1 MRQGTYIAFDAAAMH
16 DTVNSNLHT
25 FEQISEWL
33 RLHPGR
39 LNIVNLEEIR
49 FAIDHND
56 QLDTTQKHRMEQQMA
71 TADNILV
78 VASPVLNTESE
89 ILNWQ
94 ISRAVNHHHLP
105 VIIAYA
111 GLDAVTEDTIQQYWT
126 WLPRKFKKYI
136 TRYPWACMAHIPL
149 TMDKLS
155 RASKQY
161 SAERQE
167 YPWDAETI
175 F

>member
-1 MRQGTYIAFDAAAMH
+1 MRQGTYIAFDASAMH
-16 DTVNSNLHT
+16 DAVNSNQHT
-25 FEQISEWL
+25 FQQISEWL

-39 LNIVNLEEIR
+39 LDIVNLDEIR
-49 FAIDHND
+49 FAIDHD
-56 QLDTTQKHRMEQQMA
+56 EQLDTTQKRRMEQQMA
-71 TADNILV
+71 TADNVLV
-78 VASPVLNTESE
+78 VVSPVLNTESE

-111 GLDAVTEDTIQQYWT
+111 GLDVVNENTIRQYWA

-155 RASKQY
+155 RASRQY